1 MPKNL
6 KPNLDKFAIAA
17 ALQEIAALMDLK
29 GGKYRF
35 KAKAYNAGARS
46 LQAVANLDQLIK
58 EDRLT
63 SLPRIGEALASQ
75 IKELYLTG
83 ESSVLKG
90 LKEEFPDG
98 NPPAPGGAKLKL
110 KVASVEDV
118 AKLAPGEATVS
129 GVANSLGRITSVGTG
144 APFGRRQS
152 LRVFQ
157 VCQYIVDWKPS
168 KS

>member
-1 MPKNL
+1 MVSQQKTARAVLPADATEQRLLACLSAEPVHIDEIGNQVGMP
-6 KPNLDKFAIAA
+6 ISQVSG
-17 ALQEIAALMDLK
+17 ALALMELK

-75 IKELYLTG
+75 IKQLYLTG
-83 ESSVLKG
+83 ESSVLKD
-90 LKEEFPDG
+90 LKEEFP
-98 NPPAPGGAKLKL
+98 
-110 KVASVEDV
+110 
-118 AKLAPGEATVS
+118 
-129 GVANSLGRITSVGTG
+129 VGTAELSTVPG
-144 APFGRRQS
+144 LSIAKVS
-152 LRVFQ
+152 N
-157 VCQYIVDWKPS
+157 CK